1 MNIFRCAI
9 ELLFLF
15 LMKSIA
21 PYEEIAPS
29 ITFAL
34 DRLTT
39 YHSFWPRVLQ
49 KRQLCDECLRNNINE
64 LDDVKTNV

>member
-1 MNIFRCAI
+1 
-9 ELLFLF
+9 
-15 LMKSIA
+15 MKSVA
-21 PYEEIAPS
+21 PYVEITPS

-64 LDDVKTNV
+64 LDDIKTKV

>member
-1 MNIFRCAI
+1 MK
-9 ELLFLF
+9 LFLI
-15 LMKSIA
+15 LMKFIA
-21 PYEEIAPS
+21 PYAEITPS
-29 ITFAL
+29 ITFTF

-64 LDDVKTNV
+64 LDEIKTNVYFT